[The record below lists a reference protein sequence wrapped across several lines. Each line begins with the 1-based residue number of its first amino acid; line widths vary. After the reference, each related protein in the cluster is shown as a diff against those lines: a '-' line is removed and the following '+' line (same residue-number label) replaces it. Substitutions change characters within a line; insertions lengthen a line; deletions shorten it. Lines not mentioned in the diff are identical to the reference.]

1 MKMNNRNLNILRK
14 VVEAGY
20 ADEKD
25 ISALTAESMVDF
37 CRDLRE
43 MKAVIEL
50 QKAVKTNTIIAFLTS
65 QEE

>member
-1 MKMNNRNLNILRK
+1 MKINARSLTVLRK

-20 ADEKD
+20 ADEKA
-25 ISALTAESMVDF
+25 IANLTAEKMVDF
-37 CRDLRE
+37 CKDLRD

-50 QKAVKTNTIIAFLTS
+50 QKAVKSNAILAFLTK